1 VAVPVKYLS
10 PGGLEIT
17 LLTVLFSINYLGM
30 IVLPIVV
37 AFYFTR
43 KFQLP
48 WWLVFAGALTFI
60 ASQILHLPFLT
71 ALYSYLNNIGFSASS
86 ETMSA
91 VINAIVAGLAAGIFE
106 ETARWVLYKFVL
118 KNART
123 WKEGIL
129 VGAGHGGVEALLVGI
144 LGTLTFVNMLVLR
157 NGDLA
162 ALGVPVE
169 MIETARDQVAAF
181 WSTPAH
187 LAILGL
193 VERIFAICLHLV
205 LSVMVLYGVA
215 YKKPIWYW
223 AAIFWHSIVNAV
235 PVYLLSS
242 VDPLVIEGIVGV
254 FALIS
259 LWIVLTMRPWFAGGK
274 SGEPLPST
282 EAAR

>member
-1 VAVPVKYLS
+1 
-10 PGGLEIT
+10 
-17 LLTVLFSINYLGM
+17 M
-30 IVLPIVV
+30 IVLPIVL

-48 WWLVFAGALTFI
+48 WKLVFAGALTFI
-60 ASQILHLPFLT
+60 ASQVLHLPFLT
-71 ALYSYLNNIGFSASS
+71 ALSSYLNNIGFSASS
-86 ETMSA
+86 ETMRL
-91 VINAIVAGLAAGIFE
+91 VINAVVAGLAAGIFE

-118 KNART
+118 KNVKT

-129 VGAGHGGVEALLVGI
+129 VGVGHGGMEALLVGI
-144 LGTLTFVNMLVLR
+144 LGTLTFVNMFVLR

-181 WSTPAH
+181 WNTPAH
-187 LAILGL
+187 IAILGL

-223 AAIFWHSIVNAV
+223 AATFWHSIVNAV

-242 VDPLVIEGIVGV
+242 VDPLAVEGIVGV
-254 FALIS
+254 FAMIS
-259 LWIVLTMRPWFAGGK
+259 LWILFTMRPWFAEGE
-274 SGEPLPST
+274 SGDSISST
-282 EAAR
+282 EATG